1 MPGMAGITT
10 IGPHSHA
17 IRRVR
22 TVPDDDDAAV
32 PGGNPAMKLR
42 HKSDDS
48 SADSNAAAG
57 AAEDSSREKRHDDVT
72 TTRTGE
78 DKDTDLNAP
87 SPDAGPDSPTELR
100 GKGVFA
106 ALKRTFKQYS
116 EDNISDWAAALTY
129 YGILSIFPAV
139 LALVSILGLVSN
151 NGQTTVK
158 DTVEQV
164 VPSPEIQKLVNTV
177 LDQVGDQGKAG
188 FAAVF
193 GIALAFWSASGYVAA
208 FMRASNAVY
217 DVPEGRPIWK
227 TLPIRLAVTA
237 VIGVMLVASA
247 VIVVFTGELAQA
259 VGGAIGLGEQAVTVW
274 SIVKW
279 PVLVILVSL
288 MFSILYWASPN
299 AKTGG
304 FRWVSPGG
312 IFAVILWVAASAA
325 FAIYLANFA
334 NYNKTYGTLGG
345 AIAFLVWLWI
355 SNQAIL
361 LGAELDAELERGRAI
376 AAGHPAD
383 DEPFLQLR
391 DDRKLKKGS
400 EKGLSTS

>member
-1 MPGMAGITT
+1 
-10 IGPHSHA
+10 
-17 IRRVR
+17 
-22 TVPDDDDAAV
+22 
-32 PGGNPAMKLR
+32 MKLR
-42 HKSDDS
+42 HKADDAKPTANETAT
-48 SADSNAAAG
+48 SADADASAPKNGTGLDLDAA
-57 AAEDSSREKRHDDVT
+57 T
-72 TTRTGE
+72 TTRTG
-78 DKDTDLNAP
+78 DDTVNDGLAP
-87 SPDAGPDSPTELR
+87 PTPDAGPAGPSGLR
-100 GKGVFA
+100 AKGLFA
-106 ALKRTFKQYS
+106 ALRRTFKQYS
-116 EDNISDWAAALTY
+116 QDNVSDWAAALTY
-129 YGILSIFPAV
+129 YGILSIFPA
-139 LALVSILGLVSN
+139 ALVLVSVLGLLSN
-151 NGQTTVK
+151 GHATVQK
-158 DTVEQV
+158 TVQQI
-164 VPSPEIQKLVNTV
+164 VPNAEIQSLVSQVLGQVKNT
-177 LDQVGDQGKAG
+177 GTAG
-188 FAAVF
+188 VAAII
-193 GIALAFWSASGYVAA
+193 GIVLAFWSASGYVAA

-237 VIGVMLVASA
+237 VIGIMLVVS
-247 VIVVFTGELAQA
+247 VFIVLFTGSVAEA
-259 VGGAIGLGEQAVTVW
+259 VGNAVGLGSQAVTVW
-274 SIVKW
+274 GIVKW

-288 MFSILYWASPN
+288 MCSILYWASPN

-312 IFAVILWVAASAA
+312 IFAVVLWVIASAA

-345 AIAFLVWLWI
+345 VIAFLVWLWI

-400 EKGLSTS
+400 KKGLSQT

>member
-1 MPGMAGITT
+1 
-10 IGPHSHA
+10 
-17 IRRVR
+17 
-22 TVPDDDDAAV
+22 
-32 PGGNPAMKLR
+32 MKLR
-42 HKSDDS
+42 HKSDEE
-48 SADSNAAAG
+48 SN
-57 AAEDSSREKRHDDVT
+57 
-72 TTRTGE
+72 
-78 DKDTDLNAP
+78 DLNAGRNDATAGTP
-87 SPDAGPDSPTELR
+87 AGERHGDDRDAARERGRVDVDAAATTTTGDDKGDDGPPPPDPDAGPDSPTKLK
-100 GKGVFA
+100 GKGIFA
-106 ALKRTFKQYS
+106 ALKRTLKQFS
-116 EDNISDWAAALTY
+116 QDNISDWAAALTY

-139 LALVSILGLVSN
+139 LALVSVLGMLSDD
-151 NGQTTVK
+151 GTETVRS
-158 DTVEQV
+158 TVGEV
-164 VPSPEIQKLVNTV
+164 VPSPQIQELLNTV
-177 LDQVGDQGKAG
+177 LGQVSDPGTAG
-188 FAAVF
+188 FAAIL

-237 VIGVMLVASA
+237 VIGIMLVASA
-247 VIVVFTGELAQA
+247 VIVVFTGSLAEA
-259 VGGAIGLGEQAVTVW
+259 VGGAIGLGDQAVTVW
-274 SIVKW
+274 NIAKW

-312 IFAVILWVAASAA
+312 IFAVVLWLAASVA

-361 LGAELDAELERGRAI
+361 LGAEMDAELERGRAI

-383 DEPFLQLR
+383 EEPFLQLR
-391 DDRKLKKGS
+391 DDRKIKKGS
-400 EKGLSTS
+400 EKGLSTD

>member
-1 MPGMAGITT
+1 
-10 IGPHSHA
+10 
-17 IRRVR
+17 
-22 TVPDDDDAAV
+22 
-32 PGGNPAMKLR
+32 MKLR
-42 HKSDDS
+42 HKSDGS
-48 SADSNAAAG
+48 SADAN
-57 AAEDSSREKRHDDVT
+57 DSSGEKRHDDVT

-78 DKDTDLNAP
+78 DQDRDLSAP
-87 SPDAGPDSPTELR
+87 DPDAGPDSPTKLK

-106 ALKRTFKQYS
+106 ALKRTFKQFS

-139 LALVSILGLVSN
+139 LALVSVLGMVSD
-151 NGQTTVK
+151 NGQETVQ
-158 DTVEQV
+158 DTINEV
-164 VPSPEIQKLVNTV
+164 VPSPEIQGLVDTV
-177 LDQVGDQGKAG
+177 LGQVSDPGTAG
-188 FAAVF
+188 LAAII
-193 GIALAFWSASGYVAA
+193 GLALAFWSASGYIAA

-237 VIGVMLVASA
+237 VIGIMLVASA
-247 VIVVFTGELAQA
+247 VIVVFTGDLAQA
-259 VGGAIGLGEQAVTVW
+259 VGGAIGLGDQAVTVW
-274 SIVKW
+274 SIAKW

-312 IFAVILWVAASAA
+312 VFAVVLWVLASAA
-325 FAIYLANFA
+325 FALYLANFA
-334 NYNKTYGTLGG
+334 DYNKTYGTLGG

-355 SNQAIL
+355 TNQAIL
-361 LGAELDAELERGRAI
+361 LGAEMDAELERGRAI

-400 EKGLSTS
+400 EKGLSTN